1 MAASRQLEH
10 SDKSV
15 ETSGKKRQLVSGEC
29 ADRRRGLRHTDGQGP
44 TIPRKVCRPRGN
56 ELDSESFTIDLGDR
70 DPGT

>member
-29 ADRRRGLRHTDGQGP
+29 ADRRRGLRHGWAEPD
-44 TIPRKVCRPRGN
+44 
-56 ELDSESFTIDLGDR
+56 DSTKGVPASWE
-70 DPGT
+70 